1 MQVEEGQS
9 SRRKVWSWTW
19 KCPRPLVDL
28 TEGVE
33 WNRSRPDPELDVP
46 SGVGLHCRRDQG
58 SGRTETR
65 VATSGRY
72 RFDMAELDRRSV

>member
-1 MQVEEGQS
+1 
-9 SRRKVWSWTW
+9 
-19 KCPRPLVDL
+19 VDL
-28 TEGVE
+28 TEGAE

-46 SGVGLHCRRDQG
+46 SGVGLCCGQHQG
-58 SGRTETR
+58 SGRTETG